1 MAKKQIKTITDT
13 ILFFTIQL
21 HMKKYEGTYV
31 IKGVEKKNTTR
42 NRYPMQL
49 KKVKIR
55 CSFLNQVH
63 ISTGVGLNT
72 LNPIHGTYGRE
83 VPLSV
88 SLLFLIFVYPI
99 MLSSLLGTWTGK
111 GECSTINYN
120 KATQKIVLMG
130 SKIYRIL

>member
-31 IKGVEKKNTTR
+31 IKGVEKNNQKQTPYTI
-42 NRYPMQL
+42 
-49 KKVKIR
+49 KKVQIR

-83 VPLSV
+83 LPLSV